1 MLRYFCFKKV
11 SVQNFTIFLQ
21 LFTQNKIY
29 YICGK
34 IRTMSVGTTIRRLRE
49 SQGKTQKEIAD
60 LLNVDRRT
68 YAKWEEEA
76 AEVKSSLVPN
86 LAEIFGVEIADL
98 YKNDKNIEIKDSF
111 KDNNNNNTNTV
122 VIILT
127 DKELTEKF
135 LDLFNNSL
143 KNSSKE

>member
-1 MLRYFCFKKV
+1 
-11 SVQNFTIFLQ
+11 
-21 LFTQNKIY
+21 
-29 YICGK
+29 
-34 IRTMSVGTTIRRLRE
+34 MSVGTTIRRLRE

-98 YKNDKNIEIKDSF
+98 YKSDKSIEIKDSF
-111 KDNNNNNTNTV
+111 RDNEIKNTV

-135 LDLFNNSL
+135 LDLFNNSI

>member
-1 MLRYFCFKKV
+1 
-11 SVQNFTIFLQ
+11 
-21 LFTQNKIY
+21 
-29 YICGK
+29 
-34 IRTMSVGTTIRRLRE
+34 MSVGTTIRRLRE

-76 AEVKSSLVPN
+76 TEVKSSLVPN
-86 LAEIFGVEIADL
+86 LAEILGVEIADL
-98 YKNDKNIEIKDSF
+98 YKSDKSIEIKDSF

-135 LDLFNNSL
+135 LDLFNNSI
-143 KNSSKE
+143 KNNSKE